1 MSEEDKTADT
11 AAQGGGEGGQ
21 QQLALQK
28 IYVKDVSF
36 ESPSAPQV
44 FSGSEANPKI
54 GFNLK
59 SQSRAVGEGLH
70 EVVLTVTVDAK
81 VGEDDKTLFL
91 VEVQQAGLFLV
102 RGYADEQVKAIVG
115 AYAPGVLYPY
125 ARESVS
131 DLVVRGGFPP
141 LLLQHINFE
150 AVYAQSQANREAQT
164 TVSGTQVGNA

>member
-1 MSEEDKTADT
+1 MSEEGRTEGAT
-11 AAQGGGEGGQ
+11 AQGTGTEAQ

-28 IYVKDVSF
+28 IFIKDLSF

-44 FSGSEANPKI
+44 FGNSETNPKI

-59 SQSRAVGEGLH
+59 SQSRSVGDDLH
-70 EVVLTVTVDAK
+70 EVVLTITVDAK
-81 VGEDDKTLFL
+81 AGAEEKTLFL
-91 VEVQQAGLFLV
+91 VEVQQAGLFMI
-102 RGYADEQVKAIVG
+102 RGYPEEQVKAIVG

-125 ARESVS
+125 AREAVS

-164 TVSGTQVGNA
+164 TVSGTQTGNA